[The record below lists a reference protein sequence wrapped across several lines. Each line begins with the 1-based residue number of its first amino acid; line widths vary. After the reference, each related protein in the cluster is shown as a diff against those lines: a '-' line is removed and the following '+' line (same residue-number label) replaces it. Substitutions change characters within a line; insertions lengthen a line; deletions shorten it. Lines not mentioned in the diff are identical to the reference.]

1 MSTLLDMPEAFEAI
15 GGIAAFREF
24 YEVTPTDD
32 HKAIRALL
40 NVALARAGVG
50 VGEPGDQWCF
60 TSTVERMAD
69 AVMAS
74 TLPPEQEPQ
83 PSTAPSKWDIAR
95 EIFAAYQPWR
105 VQAGGWM

>member
-1 MSTLLDMPEAFEAI
+1 MSTLLDMPSAFEAI

-40 NVALARAGVG
+40 NAALSRAGVG
-50 VGEPGDQWCF
+50 VGEPADQWCF

-69 AVMAS
+69 AVLAS
-74 TLPPEQEPQ
+74 TLPPEQESE
-83 PSTAPSKWDIAR
+83 PSPAPSKWDIAR
-95 EIFAAYQPWR
+95 AIIAEYQPWR
-105 VQAGGWM
+105 VQARGWM